1 MVENSIAYPL
11 IPFAAYLLGSIPFG
25 LLLARLFGGG
35 DVRKG
40 GSGNI
45 GATNVARVVGP
56 LAGVLTLVFDTAKGM
71 AAVWLAGRVIG
82 ESATWMMI
90 AAFAVLLGHCFPVWR
105 KFKGGKGVGTALG
118 VFLALCPLAAVSAL
132 LLFVLC
138 VAYWRYVS
146 LGSVAAA
153 AAMPLLIY
161 FFWAP
166 GHAPPIV
173 IDLGTLAVALLVIFK
188 HDGNLQ
194 RLVRGAQPPL
204 PLCKKKGKKKRGV
217 PFSAA
222 GGG

>member
-1 MVENSIAYPL
+1 MREFSITVNL
-11 IPFAAYLLGSIPFG
+11 IPLAAYLLGSIPFG
-25 LLLARLFGGG
+25 LLLTKLFGGG
-35 DVRKG
+35 DVRKA

-56 LAGVLTLVFDTAKGM
+56 LAGILTLAFDTAKGA
-71 AAVWLAGRVIG
+71 AAVWLAGRFTN

-90 AAFAVLLGHCFPVWR
+90 AGFVVLLGHCFPVWL
-105 KFKGGKGVGTALG
+105 KFKGGKGVATALG

-132 LLFVLC
+132 LLFVIC

-161 FFWAP
+161 FLWAP
-166 GHAPPIV
+166 HHAPPIIV
-173 IDLGTLAVALLVIFK
+173 DMGTLAIALLVIYK

-194 RLVRGAQPPL
+194 RLVEGTEPRFSFS
-204 PLCKKKGKKKRGV
+204 KKKE
-217 PFSAA
+217 AE
-222 GGG
+222 